1 MADTTTVETALRARL
16 ATLHDDVER
25 IEADRRAPLDADFA
39 EQAAELEGRDALG
52 PIEDSH
58 RVEIEAINA
67 ALARIHAGRYG
78 KCSVCGDD
86 IPAARL
92 QALPYATT
100 CIADA
105 KGGSA

>member
-1 MADTTTVETALRARL
+1 MTDTMTIEAGLRARL
-16 ATLHDDVER
+16 ATLHADVAR
-25 IEADRRAPLDADFA
+25 IEADRREPLDADFA

-52 PIEDSH
+52 SIEDSH
-58 RVEIEAINA
+58 RVEMDAINA
-67 ALARIHAGRYG
+67 ALGRIQAGLYG
-78 KCSVCGDD
+78 KCRICGID

-105 KGGSA
+105 TAG